1 MLADFIEKTRSDPFE
16 WGRND
21 CALWCAS
28 AVAHETGMDP
38 AADLRGTY
46 ASRFECRALI
56 IEAGSLLALVEPL
69 MTQCSMADLN
79 GDGVAVMRLDRK
91 AICGLII
98 DRRAIVKLD
107 SGLRITDDFEILRG
121 WSCRK
126 R

>member
-28 AVAHETGMDP
+28 AVAHETGIDP

-46 ASRFECRALI
+46 ASRFECRRLI
-56 IEAGSLLALVEPL
+56 MEAGSLLGLVAPL
-69 MTQCSMADLN
+69 MTHCGMADLI
-79 GDGVAVMRLDRK
+79 GDGVAVMHLDGK

-98 DRRAIVKLD
+98 DQRALVKLEN
-107 SGLRITDDFEILRG
+107 GLRIADDFEILRG

-126 R
+126 Q